1 MTDDAKK
8 IELLNTHRA
17 YDGFFKIDQLT
28 FRHTLFE
35 GGWSPV
41 IKRELFGR
49 GEAVI
54 VLLYDLKA
62 EIVVLIE
69 QCRAGALQHA
79 ALKNHQAWLIEPV
92 AGMVETGESNL
103 VACKREA
110 FEEAGVTHAE
120 FEYICQF
127 YPSPGGS
134 DEILYLY
141 AAEVD
146 SEALP
151 DYAGEASEVEDIR
164 LIKMPFSQAKSKL
177 MKAEFN
183 VASTIIALQ
192 WLLFQKIEKS
202 C

>member
-1 MTDDAKK
+1 MTDSKK
-8 IELLNTHRA
+8 IEFLNTQRV
-17 YDGFFKIDQLT
+17 YDGFFKIDQLS

-35 GGWSPV
+35 DGWSPV
-41 IKRELFGR
+41 IERELFGR

-79 ALKNHQAWLIEPV
+79 ALKSDQAWLIEPV
-92 AGMVETGESNL
+92 AGMVEPGESNL

-134 DEILYLY
+134 DEILHLY
-141 AAEVD
+141 GAEVD
-146 SEALP
+146 SSTLP
-151 DYAGEASEVEDIR
+151 NYAGQASEVEDIR

-192 WLLFQKIEKS
+192 WLLYQKLYTG
-202 C
+202 

>member
-1 MTDDAKK
+1 MSDAKK
-8 IELLNTHRA
+8 IELLNADRA

-49 GEAVI
+49 GEAVV

-62 EIVVLIE
+62 ELVVLIE

-79 ALKNHQAWLIEPV
+79 ALKNDQAWLIEPV
-92 AGMVETGESNL
+92 AGMVEPGESNL

-110 FEEAGVTHAE
+110 FEEAGVTQAE

-141 AAEVD
+141 GAEVD
-146 SEALP
+146 ATTLP

-164 LIKMPFSQAKSKL
+164 LIKMPFAQAKSKL

-192 WLLFQKIEKS
+192 WLLFQKL
-202 C
+202 

>member
-1 MTDDAKK
+1 MTDTKK
-8 IELLNTHRA
+8 IELHKTHHA
-17 YDGFFKIDQLT
+17 YDGFFKIDKLT
-28 FRHTLFE
+28 YRHTLFE
-35 GGWSPV
+35 GGWTPV
-41 IKRELFGR
+41 IDRELFKR

-54 VLLYDLKA
+54 VLLYDLQA
-62 EIVVLIE
+62 EVVVLIE
-69 QCRAGALQHA
+69 QCRAGALPHA
-79 ALKNHQAWLIEPV
+79 SLKNDQAWLIEPV
-92 AGMVETGESNL
+92 AGMVEPGESNL
-103 VACKREA
+103 AACKREA

-141 AAEVD
+141 GAEVD
-146 SEALP
+146 SAVLP
-151 DYAGEASEVEDIR
+151 DHAGQASEVEDIR

-177 MKAEFN
+177 MKTEFN